1 MIVPVLDAGDTAGKK
16 IEISQC
22 SSAFIPIREPDT
34 KEFPIHITFLK
45 YQFLKVFIEFVTIL
59 LLSYVLVLWL

>member
-34 KEFPIHITFLK
+34 KDFPIHITISIFKSL
-45 YQFLKVFIEFVTIL
+45 Y
-59 LLSYVLVLWL
+59 

>member
-34 KEFPIHITFLK
+34 KEFPIHITISIFKSL
-45 YQFLKVFIEFVTIL
+45 Y
-59 LLSYVLVLWL
+59 